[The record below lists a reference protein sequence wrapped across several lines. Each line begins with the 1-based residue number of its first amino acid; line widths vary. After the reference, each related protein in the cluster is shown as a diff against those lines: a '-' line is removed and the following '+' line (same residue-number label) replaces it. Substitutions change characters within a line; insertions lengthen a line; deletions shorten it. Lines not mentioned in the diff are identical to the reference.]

1 MYTLNETGATRE
13 CVERGVTT
21 TAAAHGHYDCLK
33 FLHKQGFPIDFSL
46 TTVAY
51 LNNQRRCYD
60 WGIKKGLPE
69 PQFFTQKK
77 ELNKTITI
85 TQVEK
90 EWQDE

>member
-1 MYTLNETGATRE
+1 MYKTGATRE

-60 WGIKKGLPE
+60 W
-69 PQFFTQKK
+69 
-77 ELNKTITI
+77 
-85 TQVEK
+85 
-90 EWQDE
+90 